1 MIGNSTMFQALMLF
15 AEAQPESGNPL
26 GPMGAFI
33 PIILIFGA
41 LYFIMIRPSQKREQ
55 NQRLALLASLKKN
68 DRVLTSG
75 GIIGIVALVNDK
87 EDEVTLK
94 VDESSNVRLRVL
106 KSSIVRNYTS
116 EETAKD
122 QAAKDK
128 ADKDKSK
135 EETGIMVKK

>member
-1 MIGNSTMFQALMLF
+1 MLQALMLF
-15 AEAQPESGNPL
+15 AEAQNEPGSPFGA
-26 GPMGAFI
+26 MGAFV
-33 PIILIFGA
+33 PILLIFGA
-41 LYFIMIRPSQKREQ
+41 LYFIMIRPAQKREQ
-55 NQRLALLASLKKN
+55 NQRLSLLASLKKN
-68 DRVLTSG
+68 DKVLTSG
-75 GIIGIVALVNDK
+75 GIIGIVALVNEK

-128 ADKDKSK
+128 ADKDKGK